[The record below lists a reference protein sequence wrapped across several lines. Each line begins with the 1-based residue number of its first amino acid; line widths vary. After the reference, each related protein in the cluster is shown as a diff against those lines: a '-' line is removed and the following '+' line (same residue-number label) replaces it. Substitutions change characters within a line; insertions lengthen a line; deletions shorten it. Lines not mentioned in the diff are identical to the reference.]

1 VVEFVSVAERLEVMT
16 TKTLLLRAGSRHTAE
31 RSEAWRG
38 FCHPGTSI
46 IRSTSVGT
54 ILIEAGKLSR
64 YRLFVRDTGAVVVQA
79 VSEPEICHGA
89 GIILRVGAGAL
100 VDVLARFVLGAE
112 CRKNHDKLI
121 NLTVRVGTGIFNS
134 VN

>member
-54 ILIEAGKLSR
+54 ILIEAGTITLQSVCKGHWRS
-64 YRLFVRDTGAVVVQA
+64 VVVYA